1 MGLVLKK
8 YVSIV
13 TPVYSEADSL
23 PLYWEQLLAVAQRLL
38 CYDWRFIFVNDGS
51 ADNSIDVLNNLSS
64 QDNRVYIID
73 FTRNFGKEAA
83 LAAGVLASADSDAV
97 ITIDADLQHP
107 PALISAMLEKWEA
120 GAEVVIAIREENLG
134 HTWFRRQSSKLFSLI
149 MSKISQ
155 TDFMRG
161 STDFRLYDQQVV
173 KQFSMFKERIRIFRA
188 LIDWMGFKKDYIYFC
203 APERVH
209 GNSVYSKSKLFK
221 LALDGITTFSLW
233 PLKIVGIIGIVITL
247 ISFCLLIVM
256 VFNYFI
262 SSVIIYTPLAIF
274 VVANTFLIGLVL
286 TLIGLVALYVGNIQT
301 EVLARPLYIA
311 RRRSS

>member
-1 MGLVLKK
+1 MKRSI
-8 YVSIV
+8 SIV

-23 PLYWEQLLAVAQRLL
+23 PLYWEQLLAVVEKLPD
-38 CYDWRFIFVNDGS
+38 YDWFFIFVNDGS
-51 ADNSIDVLNNLSS
+51 VDNSIDVLNKLSR
-64 QDNRVYIID
+64 QDKRIDIID

-83 LAAGVLASADSDAV
+83 LAAGVLASTGSDAV

-107 PALISAMLEKWEA
+107 PALISEMIEKWVV

-134 HTWFRRQSSKLFSLI
+134 NSWIRSQASNLFSFV
-149 MSKISQ
+149 MNKISQ
-155 TDFMRG
+155 TDFIRG
-161 STDFRLYDQQVV
+161 STDFRLYDHQVV

-203 APERVH
+203 APERIH

-221 LALDGITTFSLW
+221 LALDGVTTFSLW
-233 PLKIVGIIGIVITL
+233 PLKFVGIIGIFITL
-247 ISFCLLIVM
+247 VSFCLLIMM

-262 SSVIIYTPLAIF
+262 SSVIVYTPLAIF

-286 TLIGLVALYVGNIQT
+286 TLIGLVALYIGNIQT
-301 EVLARPLYIA
+301 EVLARPLFIA
-311 RRRSS
+311 RKRNN

>member
-8 YVSIV
+8 HVSIV

-23 PLYWEQLLAVAQRLL
+23 PLYWEELLTATNQLTN
-38 CYDWRFIFVNDGS
+38 YNWIFIFVNDGS
-51 ADNSIDVLNNLSS
+51 IDNSFYVLNKLCN
-64 QDNRVYIID
+64 QDERVEVID

-83 LAAGVLASADSDAV
+83 LAAGVLASSNSDAV

-107 PALISAMLEKWEA
+107 PNLISIMLEKWES
-120 GAEVVIAIREENLG
+120 GAEVVIAIRDENLG
-134 HTWFRRQSSKLFSLI
+134 HSWFRRQASKLFSLI

-155 TDFMRG
+155 TDFVRG
-161 STDFRLYDQQVV
+161 STDFRLYDSQVV
-173 KQFSMFKERIRIFRA
+173 KQFSMFRERIRIFRA

-203 APERVH
+203 APERVR
-209 GNSVYSKSKLFK
+209 GKSVYSKSKLIK

-233 PLKIVGIIGIVITL
+233 PLKIVGIIGIFITL

-262 SSVIIYTPLAIF
+262 SNVIVYTPLAIF

-286 TLIGLVALYVGNIQT
+286 TLIGLVAIYIGNIQT
-301 EVLARPLYIA
+301 EVLARPLYIV
-311 RRRSS
+311 RRHNG

>member
-1 MGLVLKK
+1 M
-8 YVSIV
+8 
-13 TPVYSEADSL
+13 
-23 PLYWEQLLAVAQRLL
+23 
-38 CYDWRFIFVNDGS
+38 
-51 ADNSIDVLNNLSS
+51 
-64 QDNRVYIID
+64 DNRVLIID

-107 PALISAMLEKWEA
+107 PALISVMLEKWEA

-134 HTWFRRQSSKLFSLI
+134 HTWFRRRASKLFSLI

-155 TDFMRG
+155 TDFIRG

-188 LIDWMGFKKDYIYFC
+188 LIDWMGFRKDYIYFC

-233 PLKIVGIIGIVITL
+233 PLKIVGIIGILITL

-311 RRRSS
+311 RKRNN